1 MTALMLSG
9 GIMLLVG
16 GFSVMFGPKPPYDQR
31 QQQNASMI
39 ETASTVGKVI
49 GALGAILFV
58 VGVVGYM
65 LDRI

>member
-9 GIMLLVG
+9 GIMILGG
-16 GFSVMFGPKPPYDQR
+16 GFIVMFGPTPPYDQR

-39 ETASTVGKVI
+39 ETARTAAKVI
-49 GALGAILFV
+49 CALGAIVFF

-65 LDRI
+65 VDRI